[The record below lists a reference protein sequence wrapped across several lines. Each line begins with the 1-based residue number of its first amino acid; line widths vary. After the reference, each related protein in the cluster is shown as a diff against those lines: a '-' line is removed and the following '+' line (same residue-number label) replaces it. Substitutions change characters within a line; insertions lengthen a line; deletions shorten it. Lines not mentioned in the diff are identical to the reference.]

1 VSVAIAVFAS
11 GGGSNFQSL
20 VNHFATVRH
29 ASIALLICDRA
40 DAGALRRAEA
50 AGLPA
55 RHIPM
60 KDRPAAQVD
69 EDILGTLQAHD
80 IQFIALAGFLRLVPA
95 AVTAA
100 FHQRIVNIHPAL
112 LPAFGGP
119 GMYGRHVHEAVLAAG
134 CRVTGAT
141 VHWVD
146 ERYDEGRIIA
156 QWPVPV
162 LAGDT
167 PELLAARVLRVE
179 HRLYPAVLDALVHPL
194 ASTDA
199 MARSGDS
206 GSVQAAAADVFRL
219 WSSIDGLEAEITAAT
234 GL

>member
-1 VSVAIAVFAS
+1 VNVPIAVFAS

-20 VNHFATVRH
+20 VDHFAGVHH

-55 RHIPM
+55 LYIAMR
-60 KDRPAAQVD
+60 DRPVAQIGN
-69 EDILGTLQAHD
+69 DILAALHAHK
-80 IQFIALAGFLRLVPA
+80 IRFIALAGFLRLVPA

-112 LPAFGGP
+112 LPAFGGA
-119 GMYGRHVHEAVLAAG
+119 GMYGRHVHEAVIAAG

-167 PELLAARVLRVE
+167 PEVLAARVLRVE
-179 HRLYPAVLDALVHPL
+179 HRLYPAVLDALVHRL
-194 ASTDA
+194 ASTDD
-199 MARSGDS
+199 ARSGDR
-206 GSVQAAAADVFRL
+206 GSVPATTSDVFRL
-219 WSSIDGLEAEITAAT
+219 LTSIEGLEAEITAAT

>member
-20 VNHFATVRH
+20 VDHFATAPH
-29 ASIALLICDRA
+29 ASIALLISDRW
-40 DAGALRRAEA
+40 DAGALRRADA
-50 AGLPA
+50 AGVTAL
-55 RHIPM
+55 HISM
-60 KDRPAAQVD
+60 KDRPAAQIED
-69 EDILGTLQAHD
+69 DILGALHAHD
-80 IQFIALAGFLRLVPA
+80 IQFIALAGFLRLIPA
-95 AVTAA
+95 AVTSA

-119 GMYGRHVHEAVLAAG
+119 GMYGRRVHEAVLAAG

-162 LAGDT
+162 LAGDSADM
-167 PELLAARVLRVE
+167 LAARVLRVE
-179 HRLYPAVLDALVHPL
+179 HRLYPVVLDALVH
-194 ASTDA
+194 AHAGTH
-199 MARSGDS
+199 ARAHSGDC

-219 WSSIDGLEAEITAAT
+219 SSSIDGLEAEIPAAT